1 MILMSSTCSANV
13 IRLIVQIFEYC
24 LWLVLLSFWHDRL
37 FNYEVLI
44 SLQLFAQS
52 SNSMGFTT
60 TVFSLDNNRE
70 WLQSLVLLFVFLSEE
85 EVLDLVVN
93 FIDELLIADKWF
105 CILSVVYFFLD
116 NQRIIVKF

>member
-1 MILMSSTCSANV
+1 
-13 IRLIVQIFEYC
+13 
-24 LWLVLLSFWHDRL
+24 
-37 FNYEVLI
+37 
-44 SLQLFAQS
+44 
-52 SNSMGFTT
+52 MGFTT